1 MKRQGGLGP
10 AGRLGSAGPH
20 QRRVAF
26 DLRPPFYIT
35 GLLLVVVGAFMLIP
49 AAVDLFSGAPS
60 WHAFLESALVTIL
73 SGALLAIACRNGMT
87 RTLSIRQTFVM
98 TAAIWI
104 SVPLFG
110 ALPLMSAAPQLSFTD
125 AVFEAVSGITT
136 TGSTVIFDLEKLPAG
151 TLLWRGLLNWLGG
164 LGIAFV
170 AMVFFPFLR
179 VGGMRFFQVEGFDT
193 LGKILP
199 RATDI
204 ARALLQFYVGLTL
217 VIFVTYLA
225 FGMTVLDA
233 VVHAFST
240 VSCGGFSND
249 DRSFG
254 KYEGGIEYAGAIF
267 IIISSLPYIRF
278 VQSLQGSPKPLL
290 KDSQSR
296 AYLLWIFLSVAAVSI
311 WRMATSDDPLEQ
323 IIRETFFNMVSIFS
337 GTGYATADVASWG
350 AFAVAVAF
358 FVGNIGGCTSS
369 SSAAISVFRWQVLF
383 AAIRLQIRKLHS
395 PSRVEA
401 LKYDGRIVDDE
412 VLNPTIAFFTLYVL
426 LFGIFAVLLGF
437 SGVDT
442 MSSIFAVWT
451 SLGNIGYGFGD
462 IVSRTGTMID
472 VPDPDKWVLIVAML
486 LGRLG
491 LMPLIVLLLPRFW
504 RG

>member
-1 MKRQGGLGP
+1 M
-10 AGRLGSAGPH
+10 
-20 QRRVAF
+20 F

-35 GLLLVVVGAFMLIP
+35 GLILVVVGVFMLIP
-49 AAVDLFSGAPS
+49 ASVDFAAGTLG
-60 WHAFLESALVTIL
+60 WEVFLESALVTGFT
-73 SGALLAIACRNGMT
+73 GALMALACRNGMT
-87 RTLSIRQTFVM
+87 PTLSIRQTFMM
-98 TAAIWI
+98 TATIWI
-104 SVPLFG
+104 SVPMFS
-110 ALPLMSAAPQLSFTD
+110 AIPLMTGAPHLSFTD
-125 AVFEAVSGITT
+125 AYFEAVSGITT
-136 TGSTVIFDLEKLPAG
+136 TGSTVIYDLEKLPPG
-151 TLLWRGLLNWLGG
+151 VLLWRGLLNWMGG

-204 ARALLQFYVGLTL
+204 ARALLKFYIGLTF
-217 VIFVTYLA
+217 VIFLTYFA

-254 KYEGGIEYAGAIF
+254 KYSGAIEYFGAIYML
-267 IIISSLPYIRF
+267 ISAMPYIRF
-278 VQSLQGSPKPLL
+278 VQIMQGSPRPLL
-290 KDSQSR
+290 KDAQSR
-296 AYLLWIFLSVAAVSI
+296 GFLTWVALSVAAVVA
-311 WRMATSDDPLEQ
+311 WRLATSDEAFEPVL
-323 IIRETFFNMVSIFS
+323 RETFFNLVSIFT
-337 GTGYATADVASWG
+337 GTGYGTADVASWG

-358 FVGNIGGCTSS
+358 LVGNH
-369 SSAAISVFRWQVLF
+369 RWLHLVLF
-383 AAIRLQIRKLHS
+383 GGDLGVPLAGAAGGDTVAGPQTAFAQPGGGPEIRWPR
-395 PSRVEA
+395 
-401 LKYDGRIVDDE
+401 GRGRGAEPDHRLFHRSI
-412 VLNPTIAFFTLYVL
+412 VL
-426 LFGIFAVLLGF
+426 LFGVFAVLLGF

-472 VPDPDKWVLIVAML
+472 VPEPDKWVLIAAML
-486 LGRLG
+486 MGRLS
-491 LMPLIVLLLPRFW
+491 LMPLIVLCLPRFW